1 MQEIWKDI
9 KGFENY
15 QISNFGRIKSK
26 ERMVSN
32 SCRTYFKKEEIL
44 KTHVMKSGY
53 LAIVLRDKEQKKRLL
68 KIHRLIAE
76 NFISTPNRYT
86 QVNHID
92 GDKTNCAIENL
103 EWRTPQQNTR
113 HAMKNGLRRRYTGRN
128 VQKIYQI
135 NSETKEIEKVHE
147 TFADAARSIGNNSV
161 GSIYGAC
168 LDKRDYRGYFWIRES
183 DFTKDWER
191 NCKETNKKY
200 SSVYRKK
207 PAPQA
212 IPKAQAKEK
221 EPVKVEGEQEL
232 PDFMKAE

>member
-1 MQEIWKDI
+1 MREIWKDI
-9 KGFENY
+9 EGFENY
-15 QISNFGRIKSK
+15 QISNLGRIKSK
-26 ERMVSN
+26 ERIVSN
-32 SCRTYFKKEEIL
+32 SCRTYVKKEEIL

-53 LAIVLRDKEQKKRLL
+53 LAIVLRDKEQKKHLL

-76 NFISTPNRYT
+76 NFIPNPNNYT
-86 QVNHID
+86 QVNHIE
-92 GDKTNCAIENL
+92 GNKANSAIENL
-103 EWRTPQQNTR
+103 EWCTPSQNTR
-113 HAMKNGLRRRYTGRN
+113 HAMENGLRRRYTGRN

-135 NSETKEIEKVHE
+135 NSETKEVEKVHE

-200 SSVYRKK
+200 SSVYRQK
-207 PAPQA
+207 PAPPT

-221 EPVKVEGEQEL
+221 EPVKVEGEQETEEQ
-232 PDFMKAE
+232 KAPF

>member
-1 MQEIWKDI
+1 MQEIWRDI
-9 KGFENY
+9 DGFENY
-15 QISNFGRIKSK
+15 QISNLGRIKSK
-26 ERMVSN
+26 ERIVSN
-32 SCRTYFKKEEIL
+32 SCRAYVKKEEIL
-44 KTHVMKSGY
+44 KTHIMKSGY
-53 LAIVLRDKEQKKRLL
+53 LAIVLRDKEQKKHLL

-76 NFISTPNRYT
+76 IFIPNPNNYT

-92 GDKTNCAIENL
+92 GDKTNCDIENL
-103 EWRTPQQNTR
+103 EWSTPQQNTR

-135 NSETKEIEKVHE
+135 NAETKEVEKVHE

-200 SSVYRKK
+200 SSVYRQKSEPPTTTK
-207 PAPQA
+207 ET
-212 IPKAQAKEK
+212 EK
-221 EPVKVEGEQEL
+221 EPVAVQGEQKE
-232 PDFMKAE
+232 MSEQQKAPF